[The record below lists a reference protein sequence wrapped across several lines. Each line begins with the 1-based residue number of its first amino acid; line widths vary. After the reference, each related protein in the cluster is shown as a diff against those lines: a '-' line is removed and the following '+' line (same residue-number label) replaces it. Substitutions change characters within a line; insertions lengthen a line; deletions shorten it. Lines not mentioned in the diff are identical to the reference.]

1 MLQVNVKDARSNL
14 SSLLDRVEAGEEII
28 ITRRGKKVAKMVRPQ
43 AEDHLPSLKEFRA
56 SLKIEGKPMSQEVI
70 DAQREERYR

>member
-1 MLQVNVKDARSNL
+1 MIQVNVKDARSNL

-43 AEDHLPSLKEFRA
+43 AESHLPSLENFRS
-56 SLKIEGKPMSQEVI
+56 SLKVDGKPLSQEVI
-70 DAQREERYR
+70 DARREERT